1 MVTTWL
7 GSLNLNNQLG
17 GRMAKRFAND
27 FVAEASGV
35 SGAREAVWNQG

>member
-7 GSLNLNNQLG
+7 GSLNLNNPLG
-17 GRMAKRFAND
+17 GRTARRFAHD

-35 SGAREAVWNQG
+35 SGAREAVRNQG